1 VRAALKESEDNAE
14 VMAELKFTQ
23 GKYKYKYKYKYV
35 EVLLGKGIFIGSI
48 S

>member
-1 VRAALKESEDNAE
+1 MRAALKESEDNAE

-23 GKYKYKYKYKYV
+23 GKYKYKYKYV